1 MKRLVLSVFLAT
13 AAAAFV
19 FGQAP
24 STVQAQA
31 QPQAQEYGGIMDVAK
46 HVQLYPNPS
55 VDEWINVKI
64 ESVSAEKVEISMHNI
79 IGNKLPVESE
89 VVSEHV
95 LRVKVKDLAAGYYF
109 LALRENESGL
119 RGTYKFV
126 KK

>member
-1 MKRLVLSVFLAT
+1 MKRLVLSGLLVI
-13 AAAAFV
+13 AAFAIS
-19 FGQAP
+19 FGQAQQP
-24 STVQAQA
+24 VQT
-31 QPQAQEYGGIMDVAK
+31 EYGGIMDVAK

-55 VDEWINVKI
+55 VDEWINVKV
-64 ESVSAEKVEISMHNI
+64 ESVKAEKIEISMHNI
-79 IGNKLPVESE
+79 IGNPLQVESE

-95 LRVKVKDLAAGYYF
+95 VRVRVKDLSAGYYF